1 MLCISLL
8 LDQVLDFD
16 VVIQLRR
23 QVPSDCS
30 LVVEEAIR
38 RSLLLKLREFIV
50 AMWTILVKVVVRVLL
65 FVCFFLEAIWVR
77 IWKNWSL

>member
-23 QVPSDCS
+23 QVPSDCP

-50 AMWTILVKVVVRVLL
+50 AMWTILVEVVVRVLL

-77 IWKNWSL
+77 IWKNWPL

>member
-1 MLCISLL
+1 M
-8 LDQVLDFD
+8 DQVLDFD

-50 AMWTILVKVVVRVLL
+50 AMWTILVEVVVRVLL

-77 IWKNWSL
+77 IWKNWPL

>member
-50 AMWTILVKVVVRVLL
+50 AMWTILVEVVVRVLL

>member
-50 AMWTILVKVVVRVLL
+50 AMWTILVEVVVRVLL

-77 IWKNWSL
+77 IWKNWPL

>member
-30 LVVEEAIR
+30 LVVEEAIS

-50 AMWTILVKVVVRVLL
+50 AMWTILVEVVVRVLL
-65 FVCFFLEAIWVR
+65 FVCFFLEAIWIR
-77 IWKNWSL
+77 IWKNWAL